1 MVARWGPAGLLSTAI
16 GASLGVDSNT
26 MPIEDVEGVDGHVI
40 VPNIVSY
47 RGSLVTAKVLVNLLA
62 VGGNITGDLGEAF
75 RGGPADPPGA
85 TTFFGAAGGKRSWF
99 LWCLFFVSAQH
110 ISSISPGT

>member
-1 MVARWGPAGLLSTAI
+1 
-16 GASLGVDSNT
+16 

-40 VPNIVSY
+40 VPIVSY